1 MSGPA
6 YYQGAGAD
14 AQERERLARLRANFE
29 RYRARSVQ
37 RLAAERA
44 EVAELDRLCV
54 ERYQRLA
61 KWALQRQ
68 LKAID
73 HVSMRTVNVAT
84 MIQEGLEINRRMQE
98 DRGRAIKF
106 SQLRAVIKQLEER
119 VSGIYDVAKEFF
131 ASEVTMRMELREDKE
146 QMRRLAD
153 EAMCAIGHYFKSMPR
168 VGVRDSAVQLCEY
181 SQCMAECAREI
192 SEAVQDL
199 EPLDSI

>member
-1 MSGPA
+1 
-6 YYQGAGAD
+6 
-14 AQERERLARLRANFE
+14 
-29 RYRARSVQ
+29 VQ

-168 VGVRDSAVQLCEY
+168 VGCVTALCSCVSILSAWRSVHVR
-181 SQCMAECAREI
+181 SQRPCRIWSLLTVFKA
-192 SEAVQDL
+192 L
-199 EPLDSI
+199 T